1 MKVLMTNYH
10 VLDDTYYRQNKEIT
24 LFLNDDKEVKIINFG
39 IERKSYFN
47 IYYDISMIEIKE
59 NDNINNYLELDDN
72 LFKNETK
79 AYYKDISIYTLHYIY
94 GNKASVS
101 YGLTIEIDDFEIK
114 HTCSTEHG
122 SSGSPILNLSNNK
135 AIGIHK

>member
-47 IYYDISMIEIKE
+47 IYYDISMLEIKE

-72 LFKNETK
+72 LFK
-79 AYYKDISIYTLHYIY
+79 D
-94 GNKASVS
+94 
-101 YGLTIEIDDFEIK
+101 
-114 HTCSTEHG
+114 
-122 SSGSPILNLSNNK
+122 
-135 AIGIHK
+135 